1 MGFFIF
7 MEDDTAESNFK
18 TMHFKKASIFMVD
31 DKVEFNFKI
40 KHFKAFFV
48 VFCCNFR
55 FIIIFSMVFILQF
68 ILIQL
73 SFVNFISFMY

>member
-1 MGFFIF
+1 MEFFIF
-7 MEDDTAESNFK
+7 MVGDKAESNFK
-18 TMHFKKASIFMVD
+18 ITHFKEFIFMD

-40 KHFKAFFV
+40 KHFKVFFV
-48 VFCCNFR
+48 AFYCNFR
-55 FIIIFSMVFILQF
+55 FTFIFFMVFILQF